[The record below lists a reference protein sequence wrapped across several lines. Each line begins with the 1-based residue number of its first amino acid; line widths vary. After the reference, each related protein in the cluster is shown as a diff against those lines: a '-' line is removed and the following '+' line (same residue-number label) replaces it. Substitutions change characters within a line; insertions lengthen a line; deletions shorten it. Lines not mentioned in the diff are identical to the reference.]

1 MIYVVTN
8 KATNAEV
15 YRYEAEAP
23 IEWGG
28 MEFATHAHTE
38 LIADEV
44 APQEP
49 TNLGQIS
56 KLAYMER
63 FSDTELAAIYG
74 AAKVSMAVEVWLER
88 FKLAEFIDLSD
99 PRTLA
104 GLQAL
109 ESNGLIGPDRALG
122 ILHGN

>member
-8 KATNAEV
+8 KATGAEV

-23 IEWGG
+23 IEWQG

-38 LIADEV
+38 FIAEEG

-56 KLAYMER
+56 KIDYMER
-63 FSDTELAAIYG
+63 FTDGELEGIFA
-74 AAKVSMAVEVWLER
+74 AAKISPAVEVWLEK
-88 FKLAEFIDLSD
+88 FKLAEFINLAD

-109 ESNGLIGPDRALG
+109 EACGLIGAGRAME
-122 ILHGN
+122 ILHGS

>member
-8 KATNAEV
+8 KLTGAEV
-15 YRYEAEAP
+15 YRYEAAAP

-38 LIADEV
+38 LIAEV
-44 APQEP
+44 ATQEP

-63 FSDTELAAIYG
+63 FSDAELAAIYG
-74 AAKVSMAVEVWLER
+74 AAKVSLAVEVWLEK

-109 ESNGLIGPDRALG
+109 EANGLIGPGRALE

>member
-8 KATNAEV
+8 KLTGEEV
-15 YRYEAEAP
+15 TRYAASGP
-23 IEWGG
+23 VAGDFPFT
-28 MEFATHAHTE
+28 EFEHTE
-38 LIADEV
+38 YPDDAEPVV
-44 APQEP
+44 APP
-49 TNLGQIS
+49 LGQIS

-63 FSDTELAAIYG
+63 FADAELAAIYG
-74 AAKVSMAVEVWLER
+74 SAKVSLAVEVWLEK

-109 ESNGLIGPDRALG
+109 EANGLIGAGRALE
-122 ILHGN
+122 ILHGQ

>member
-8 KATNAEV
+8 KATGAEV
-15 YRYEAEAP
+15 TRYAASGP
-23 IEWGG
+23 VAGDFPFT
-28 MEFATHAHTE
+28 EFEHTE
-38 LIADEV
+38 FSDDIEPVIA
-44 APQEP
+44 PP
-49 TNLGQIS
+49 PGQIS

-63 FSDTELAAIYG
+63 FTDDELTAIYG
-74 AAKVSMAVEVWLER
+74 AAKVSMAVAVWLEK

-109 ESNGLIGPDRALG
+109 ESNGLIGPGRALEIQNG
-122 ILHGN
+122 

>member
-8 KATNAEV
+8 KLTGAEV
-15 YRYEAEAP
+15 YRYESDAP
-23 IEWGG
+23 VEWGG

-38 LIADEV
+38 FIAEEV

-49 TNLGQIS
+49 TNLGPIS

-74 AAKVSMAVEVWLER
+74 AAKVSLTVEVWLEK

-99 PRTLA
+99 PRTFV

-109 ESNGLIGPDRALG
+109 EAGGLIGAGRATE
-122 ILHGN
+122 ILHG

>member
-8 KATNAEV
+8 KLTGAGV
-15 YRYEAEAP
+15 YRYEADAP
-23 IEWGG
+23 VEWRG

-38 LIADEV
+38 LVAEEV
-44 APQEP
+44 ATQEP
-49 TNLGQIS
+49 TSLGQIS

-63 FSDTELAAIYG
+63 FSDAELAAIYG
-74 AAKVSMAVEVWLER
+74 AAKVSLAVEVWMEK
-88 FKLAEFIDLSD
+88 FKLAEFIDLAD

-109 ESNGLIGPDRALG
+109 ESNGLIGTGRALEV
-122 ILHGN
+122 LHG